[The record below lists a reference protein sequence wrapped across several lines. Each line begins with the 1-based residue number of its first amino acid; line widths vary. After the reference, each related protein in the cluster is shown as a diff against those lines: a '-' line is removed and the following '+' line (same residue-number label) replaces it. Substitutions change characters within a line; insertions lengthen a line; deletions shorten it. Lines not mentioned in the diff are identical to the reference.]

1 MEQRMATT
9 QEYHQCVNRV
19 VEYINNHLGEEIDLE
34 RLAEISHFSPYHF
47 HRIMKAF
54 LGEPLGAF
62 IVRTRIETAAR
73 LLRYSTMPVSDIAYQ
88 MDMLLLR
95 RCRKSL
101 NNFMVFHPMNI
112 ETIKTTLL

>member
-73 LLRYSTMPVSDIAYQ
+73 LLRY
-88 MDMLLLR
+88 
-95 RCRKSL
+95 RKSL

>member
-47 HRIMKAF
+47 HRIMKVNRWEH
-54 LGEPLGAF
+54 LLCVQESRPQPDCYV
-62 IVRTRIETAAR
+62 IVQC
-73 LLRYSTMPVSDIAYQ
+73 L
-88 MDMLLLR
+88 
-95 RCRKSL
+95 
-101 NNFMVFHPMNI
+101 
-112 ETIKTTLL
+112 